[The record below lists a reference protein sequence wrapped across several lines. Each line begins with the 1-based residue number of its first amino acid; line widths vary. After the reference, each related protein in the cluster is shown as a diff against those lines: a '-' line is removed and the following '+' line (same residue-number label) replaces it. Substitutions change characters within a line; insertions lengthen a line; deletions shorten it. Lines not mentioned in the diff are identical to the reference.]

1 MVSDSVEGFCPDCN
15 RMSELQVRSEAR
27 ADAPRRLFDQLDPGE
42 DGLHIARYSIAFC
55 PKCGGVFLH
64 VAATSEPSDLP
75 YEAMLFPTSNRRD
88 VSGLPE
94 PVRRAFLSAQS
105 CFDTG
110 NFEPCAVMSRKCIEA
125 VCVFLGVT
133 EGSLAKR
140 LRTLRDS
147 GRIWPKLYEWADQLR
162 LVGNDAA
169 HDLDIR
175 ISKQDAV
182 DGMDFVEAILLN
194 VFELERRFQ
203 DFSARRDATKQPE
216 NPSNMAMQTDAASP
230 RR

>member
-1 MVSDSVEGFCPDCN
+1 
-15 RMSELQVRSEAR
+15 MSELQVRSQAR
-27 ADAPRRLFDQLDPGE
+27 ATAPRQLFDQLDPGE
-42 DGLHIARYSIAFC
+42 DGLRIACYSIAFC
-55 PKCGGVFLH
+55 PKCEGVFLH

-75 YEAMLFPTSNRRD
+75 YEAILFPTSNRRD

-94 PVRRAFLSAQS
+94 SVRRTFRSAQS

-110 NFEPCAVMSRKCIEA
+110 NFKPCVVMCRKCLEA
-125 VCVFLGVT
+125 VCTFLGVKD
-133 EGSLAKR
+133 GSLAVR

-147 GRIWPKLYEWADQLR
+147 GRIEAKLYEWADELR

-169 HDLDIR
+169 HDLDIQ

-182 DGMDFVEAILLN
+182 DSIDFVEAILLY
-194 VFELERRFQ
+194 VFALDQRFR
-203 DFSARRDATKQPE
+203 DFRARRVEAKQQR
-216 NPSNMAMQTDAASP
+216 PSNKAMQTDAPLA